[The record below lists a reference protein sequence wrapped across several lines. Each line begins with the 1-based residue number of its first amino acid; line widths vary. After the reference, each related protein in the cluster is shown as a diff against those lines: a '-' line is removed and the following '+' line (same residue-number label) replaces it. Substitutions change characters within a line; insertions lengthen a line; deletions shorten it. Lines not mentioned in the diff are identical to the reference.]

1 MAGFRHSVRKAA
13 LAAVLSLMVLVF
25 CWVPSA
31 DGQTEPE
38 WTPARVATPKRQSI
52 REPTV
57 AVGPRGYTVIAW
69 AVIPGRYWEG
79 KPPGRGR
86 VRVKLPGARRFI
98 KARAFGRNEVSGVQV
113 GIGRG
118 GQTVLTWD
126 EADGHQRVMY
136 RNTRRGWTKPQ
147 VIGGSAMAGG
157 KLLSVGPD
165 GTAVIA
171 GVTPIP
177 NSRGKP
183 MVVAAMRR
191 PGKPFRR
198 FFRISGNPDNF
209 GGDLAAVAGTN
220 GTATVVWQGP
230 CPLGSAESRK
240 PARWVDLAGFRQ
252 TRPTVIPGSHC
263 TPWSLNLERD
273 DRGIQYLRL
282 GGSGYLWGGVRLSV
296 RQPGDGFL
304 PPEFVSEFGELT
316 GKQLMS
322 VSPNGFMTMSWFI
335 YRNWRD
341 PGGSYLPTDLETVTF
356 FRGSPVTPV
365 ESVANLR
372 FPDFSLAD
380 MATLRDGSASMFWL
394 DVMTWKLGTGIV
406 TSGQVFPGP
415 DFFGPPLMYEST
427 TQMGIEAARDD
438 RQFSWWTESGYDGRI
453 TDLRWSE
460 TR

>member
-1 MAGFRHSVRKAA
+1 M
-13 LAAVLSLMVLVF
+13 
-25 CWVPSA
+25 
-31 DGQTEPE
+31 
-38 WTPARVATPKRQSI
+38 

-57 AVGPRGYTVIAW
+57 AVGPHGYTVIAW

-86 VRVKLPGARRFI
+86 VRVKLPGARGFI
-98 KARAFGRNEVSGVQV
+98 KARGFGRNQVSGVQV

-118 GQTVLTWD
+118 GQTILTWD
-126 EADGHQRVMY
+126 EADGRQRVMY
-136 RNTRRGWTKPQ
+136 RNTRMGWTKPQ
-147 VIGGSAMAGG
+147 VIRGPAMAGG

-183 MVVAAMRR
+183 MVAAAMRR

-220 GTATVVWQGP
+220 GTATAVWQGP

-240 PARWVDLAGFRQ
+240 PARWVDLAGFRH
-252 TRPTVIPGSHC
+252 TRPTAIADSQC

-273 DRGIQYLRL
+273 DSGVQYLRL
-282 GGSGYLWGGVRLSV
+282 GGSGYLWAGVRLSV
-296 RQPGDGFL
+296 RRPGDGFL

-316 GKQLMS
+316 GGGLMS
-322 VSPNGFMTMSWFI
+322 VSPNGFMTLSWSI
-335 YRNWRD
+335 YRDWRD
-341 PGGSYLPTDLETVTF
+341 PANGGRFPTDLETVTYYQ
-356 FRGSPVTPV
+356 GSPVTPV
-365 ESVANLR
+365 ESVANLK
-372 FPDFSLAD
+372 FPDYFLAD
-380 MATLRDGSASMFWL
+380 VATLRNGSASMLWL
-394 DVMTWKLGTGIV
+394 DVMTWKLGRGTV
-406 TSGQVFPGP
+406 TPGQTFPGP
-415 DFFGPPLMYEST
+415 DFFGRPLRSESLT
-427 TQMGIEAARDD
+427 KMGIEAARDG
-438 RQFSWWTESGYDGRI
+438 RQVSWWTESGYDGRI